1 MKQLRISIA
10 IRSSRDPSSFDPTQ
24 AVSQGGADVAE
35 ADRLLRDDAELPGF
49 MVVARSPEFAIIAYE
64 GEAGEAV
71 LGWHPARGLD
81 VTKTGQL
88 SVAAPKG

>member
-1 MKQLRISIA
+1 
-10 IRSSRDPSSFDPTQ
+10 
-24 AVSQGGADVAE
+24 
-35 ADRLLRDDAELPGF
+35 